1 MAVTENVGMEQLKLL
16 MTYTVFHVG
25 VYMTLGGVMVGLLA
39 KKTTDKGMRCWIIG
53 ALSLFIIAGICGG
66 VVAANIP
73 YHESFKEFEQAWIGP
88 WGASHIFTSRWW
100 MRIEHWAFWL
110 GLVVFLVGFFKT
122 GTWKG
127 WEESKADTPTA
138 GAARR
143 MD

>member
-1 MAVTENVGMEQLKLL
+1 
-16 MTYTVFHVG
+16 
-25 VYMTLGGVMVGLLA
+25 
-39 KKTTDKGMRCWIIG
+39 
-53 ALSLFIIAGICGG
+53 
-66 VVAANIP
+66 
-73 YHESFKEFEQAWIGP
+73 
-88 WGASHIFTSRWW
+88 
-100 MRIEHWAFWL
+100 L

>member
-66 VVAANIP
+66 VVAAN
-73 YHESFKEFEQAWIGP
+73 
-88 WGASHIFTSRWW
+88 TSRWW